1 MARWRGGVEGKG
13 CGDEERE
20 RERRPAARTES
31 ARSRV
36 LGLGAVGEGACI

>member
-13 CGDEERE
+13 CGEGERE
-20 RERRPAARTES
+20 RERLPAARTES

-36 LGLGAVGEGACI
+36 LGLEDTGEGACI